1 MPLGARLLAAL
12 PAAAALTG
20 CLATTVP
27 PPAAVAP
34 AAGPIQTSAPASP
47 PPAWPDAAGGCRA
60 LAKAVLAMPEAER
73 RRLSADASPFALAA
87 ADSAGAL
94 LPAEDAADTVDADLP
109 LRAIG
114 RADDA
119 AAAPCLLVLGRP
131 RLVPGGGRR
140 LVGHEVVRS
149 EYRTGSRRT
158 VNPEYR
164 RLRDAAEAEEDGG
177 RGPGG
182 SVLATGDPMLD
193 LIGLAGGLVL
203 RGVNRLRPARED
215 PAAALARTERY
226 LESATFEPYTYKLTS
241 FEVGRAGVLDAA
253 LVDRAA
259 GRILEARHTLR
270 ERRTFP
276 VAEGRHRSDRGLLE
290 GTGPQALLPE
300 DVALFEG
307 EPPRP
312 PLSDVLR
319 LLLAAG
325 NGEDRPGGVA
335 DALAALSAAAPPPAA
350 AQSPEAPLPAAADA
364 SSPTV
369 PDSSARVTV
378 YAGEGPVEG
387 TWTGPERIEVPTASL
402 GRSRL
407 VEVEGPDG
415 MRTLALVERVDHA
428 AGRAV
433 IRVSRPATAR
443 RVSDEGLESV
453 LRDLKRR

>member
-1 MPLGARLLAAL
+1 MPLGARCLLAAL

-20 CLATTVP
+20 CLTTTAP

-34 AAGPIQTSAPASP
+34 AAGLVQASAPAAP

-60 LAKAVLAMPEAER
+60 LAEAVLAMPEAER
-73 RRLSADASPFALAA
+73 RRLSADASPLALAL
-87 ADSAGAL
+87 ADGTGTLS
-94 LPAEDAADTVDADLP
+94 PAEDAAAAVDADLP
-109 LRAIG
+109 LRVID
-114 RADDA
+114 RADDE
-119 AAAPCLLVLGRP
+119 AAPCLLVLGRP

-149 EYRTGSRRT
+149 EYRSGSRRT

-177 RGPGG
+177 RGPTG

-226 LESATFEPYTYKLTS
+226 FETATFEPYTYKLTS

-259 GRILEARHTLR
+259 GRVLEARHTLR

-276 VAEGRHRSDRGLLE
+276 VAEGRHRADRGLLE
-290 GTGPQALLPE
+290 GTGPQAALAE

-307 EPPRP
+307 ESPRP

-319 LLLAAG
+319 LLLATGAG
-325 NGEDRPGGVA
+325 EGRPGGLA
-335 DALAALSAAAPPPAA
+335 DALAALSAAAPPP
-350 AQSPEAPLPAAADA
+350 PPPK
-364 SSPTV
+364 P
-369 PDSSARVTV
+369 R
-378 YAGEGPVEG
+378 
-387 TWTGPERIEVPTASL
+387 
-402 GRSRL
+402 RL
-407 VEVEGPDG
+407 VPPPPLRRPS
-415 MRTLALVERVDHA
+415 RTPRRASPSTPGRVRWSLQLPTCWRGGDEDALRGWSWTCLLGWHRIVC
-428 AGRAV
+428 G
-433 IRVSRPATAR
+433 
-443 RVSDEGLESV
+443 
-453 LRDLKRR
+453 